1 MSYAEIEP
9 KKTAVLFFDMLNTYH
24 SNDEPVVQNCAK
36 LRSAADDAG
45 MAVAFAMANHR
56 PDGADAA
63 MLYSD
68 TNYAMIPWKNPEH
81 EHIGM
86 KRTMVAGS
94 WEIEI
99 LDALKPSPQDYVIKK
114 HRWNAFHATSLELS
128 LRTAGIDTIL
138 LCGGSTHIGV
148 ASTAFGA
155 RDLDF
160 NIVVVSDACD
170 DSLEGSQDY
179 WMTRVFPMMARV
191 RTVDETIDM
200 IKAGVAAS

>member
-1 MSYAEIEP
+1 MPYAAIEP
-9 KKTAVLFFDMLNTYH
+9 KKTAILFFDMLNSYH
-24 SNDEPVVQNCAK
+24 SNDEPVVLNCAK
-36 LRSAADDAG
+36 LRSAADEAG

-68 TNYAMIPWKNPEH
+68 ANYAMLPWNDPEH

-86 KRTMVAGS
+86 KRTMVADS
-94 WEIEI
+94 WEIQI

-138 LCGGSTHIGV
+138 LCGGSTHIGI

-160 NIVVVSDACD
+160 NIVIVSDCCD
-170 DSLEGSQDY
+170 DGLEGSQDY
-179 WMTRVFPMMARV
+179 WMTRVFPMMARI
-191 RTVDETIDM
+191 RTADETIEM

>member
-1 MSYAEIEP
+1 MSYLAIQPE
-9 KKTAVLFFDMLNTYH
+9 KTAVLFFDMLNAYH
-24 SNDEPVVQNCAK
+24 SSDELVVQNCAK
-36 LRSAADDAG
+36 LRAAADAAG

-68 TNYAMIPWKNPEH
+68 SNYAMVPWTDPEH

-86 KRTMVAGS
+86 KRAMVADS
-94 WEIEI
+94 WHIQI
-99 LDALKPSPQDYVIKK
+99 LDALKPSPRDYVVKK
-114 HRWNAFHATSLELS
+114 HRWSAFFQTSLELS

-138 LCGGSTHIGV
+138 LCGGSTHIGI
-148 ASTAFGA
+148 ASTAFAA

-160 NIVVVSDACD
+160 NIVVVSDCCD
-170 DSLEGSQDY
+170 DGLEGSQDY

-191 RTVDETIDM
+191 RTVDQAIAM
-200 IKAGVAAS
+200 IEAGVAAS